1 VVGVM
6 HRQSTFSRLM
16 ERVQRVYLLNGY
28 ALNTGG
34 AAQGM
39 LKRVA
44 PARIACLD
52 VNLQQTIMQMGIQV
66 LVTDTRELEKIHQQ

>member
-1 VVGVM
+1 M

-44 PARIACLD
+44 PAHIACLD